1 MAHTNTHTHTH
12 THTHTRHKKEQTP
25 AKYDNMDGRGDI
37 MLSEISQTE
46 KDHMI
51 LLMCGM

>member
-1 MAHTNTHTHTH
+1 MAYTNTHTHTH
-12 THTHTRHKKEQTP
+12 TCHKKEQTP
-25 AKYDNMDGRGDI
+25 AKYDNMDGCRGI